1 MLVSKSDY
9 TFPDMYTFLVT
20 PSSAMNPSSRN
31 MRTITPSVE
40 TVLDFVNTRADGGGR
55 RELLGDAEAFGSW
68 LGEHDQFGGPA
79 TVTGADAAAAREL
92 RDSLVT
98 IMLAH
103 SGDEESLGAPVEAAE
118 AHLRRIATLY
128 PLATEITEQGA
139 RLTSP
144 QSGGA
149 HVIGTVLAAV
159 SEFALS
165 RRLGP
170 HQGLPQPTVSL
181 RVLRSHPQWLGSLLQ
196 HGVQRTG
203 VDAQIPSAAT
213 ELIVVFWSTREF

>member
-1 MLVSKSDY
+1 
-9 TFPDMYTFLVT
+9 MYTFDVT
-20 PSSAMNPSSRN
+20 SPTPMDSSARGA
-31 MRTITPSVE
+31 RTVTPSVE
-40 TVLDFVNTRADGGGR
+40 TVLAFVNTRADGGGR

-68 LGEHDQFGGPA
+68 LAEHGQFGGPT

-103 SGDEESLGAPVEAAE
+103 SGDEESVGAPVRAAE
-118 AHLRRIATLY
+118 AHLRRIGTLY

-165 RRLGP
+165 GDWGRIKACRNPPCHFGFFDRTRNGS
-170 HQGLPQPTVSL
+170 GLYCSTACSAQVSM
-181 RVLRSHPQWLGSLLQ
+181 RKYR
-196 HGVQRTG
+196 QR
-203 VDAQIPSAAT
+203 QRNS
-213 ELIVVFWSTREF
+213 S

>member
-1 MLVSKSDY
+1 
-9 TFPDMYTFLVT
+9 VT
-20 PSSAMNPSSRN
+20 SPTPMDSSARGA
-31 MRTITPSVE
+31 RTVTPSVE
-40 TVLDFVNTRADGGGR
+40 TVLAFVNTRTDGGGR

-68 LGEHDQFGGPA
+68 LADHGQFGGPT

-103 SGDEESLGAPVEAAE
+103 SGDEESVGEPVRAAE
-118 AHLRRIATLY
+118 AHLRRIGTLY
-128 PLATEITEQGA
+128 PLATEITERGA

-144 QSGGA
+144 QSGAA

-165 RRLGP
+165 GDWGRIKACRNPPCHFGFFDRTRNGS
-170 HQGLPQPTVSL
+170 GLYCSTACSAQVSM
-181 RVLRSHPQWLGSLLQ
+181 RKYR
-196 HGVQRTG
+196 QR
-203 VDAQIPSAAT
+203 QRNS
-213 ELIVVFWSTREF
+213 S

>member
-1 MLVSKSDY
+1 MTS
-9 TFPDMYTFLVT
+9 PT
-20 PSSAMNPSSRN
+20 PMDSSARGA
-31 MRTITPSVE
+31 RAVTPSVE
-40 TVLDFVNTRADGGGR
+40 TVLAFVNTRADGGGR

-68 LGEHDQFGGPA
+68 LAEHDQFGGPT
-79 TVTGADAAAAREL
+79 TVTGADAAGAREL
-92 RDSLVT
+92 RDALVT

-103 SGDEESLGAPVEAAE
+103 SGDEESVGAPVRAAE
-118 AHLRRIATLY
+118 AHLGRIGTLY

-165 RRLGP
+165 GEWGRVKACRNPPCHFGFFDRTRNGSGLYCSTACSAQVSMRRYR
-170 HQGLPQPTVSL
+170 QRQ
-181 RVLRSHPQWLGSLLQ
+181 RSS
-196 HGVQRTG
+196 
-203 VDAQIPSAAT
+203 S
-213 ELIVVFWSTREF
+213 

>member
-1 MLVSKSDY
+1 
-9 TFPDMYTFLVT
+9 VT
-20 PSSAMNPSSRN
+20 SPTPMDSSARGA
-31 MRTITPSVE
+31 RTVTPSVE
-40 TVLDFVNTRADGGGR
+40 TVLAFVNTRADGGGR

-68 LGEHDQFGGPA
+68 LAEHDQFGGPT
-79 TVTGADAAAAREL
+79 TVTGADAAGAREL
-92 RDSLVT
+92 RDALVT

-103 SGDEESLGAPVEAAE
+103 SGDEESVGAPVRAAE
-118 AHLRRIATLY
+118 AHLGRIGTLY

-165 RRLGP
+165 GEWGRVKACRNPPCHFGFFDRTRNGSGLYCSTACSAQVSMRRYR
-170 HQGLPQPTVSL
+170 QRQ
-181 RVLRSHPQWLGSLLQ
+181 RSS
-196 HGVQRTG
+196 
-203 VDAQIPSAAT
+203 S
-213 ELIVVFWSTREF
+213 